1 MKAILFRPSQS
12 VNNVSEDSGPNE
24 GNNANQQS
32 LAIALRHEAGTE
44 DAPDVVASG
53 RGKLAEK
60 ILELAFANDI
70 KVREDADLAQLL
82 TALDVGE
89 KIPLEAFAAV
99 SEILAYVYRA
109 SGEEPPES
117 IATDFGLS
125 PHPSATETPK

>member
-1 MKAILFRPSQS
+1 MTDQPGS
-12 VNNVSEDSGPNE
+12 SGS
-24 GNNANQQS
+24 GKKHTQS
-32 LAIALRHEAGTE
+32 LAVALHHEIGSA
-44 DAPDVVASG
+44 DAPDVVATG

-109 SGEEPPES
+109 SGEEPPEV
-117 IATDFGLS
+117 IATEFGLS
-125 PHPSATETPK
+125 PHASTTETPL

>member
-1 MKAILFRPSQS
+1 MSENRPLEQGKK
-12 VNNVSEDSGPNE
+12 VK
-24 GNNANQQS
+24 QQS
-32 LAIALRHEAGTE
+32 LAVALKHDRDAS

-82 TALDVGE
+82 SALDVGE

-109 SGEEPPES
+109 SGDEPPES
-117 IATDFGLS
+117 VATEFGLS
-125 PHPSATETPK
+125 PRPLASETQQ

>member
-1 MKAILFRPSQS
+1 MSD
-12 VNNVSEDSGPNE
+12 DSGPHG
-24 GNNANQQS
+24 GNKAIQQS
-32 LAIALRHEAGTE
+32 LAIALRHEVGTT
-44 DAPDVVASG
+44 DAPEVVASG

-60 ILELAFANDI
+60 ILELAFDNDI

-109 SGEEPPES
+109 SGEEPPE
-117 IATDFGLS
+117 IVANEFGLS
-125 PHPSATETPK
+125 PHPSATETPL